1 MTKRK
6 PAFVEKKFLTNAG
19 LFHIIIL
26 TFKIFETQNEM
37 VTRMITKIIGTGSC
51 VPERIVTN
59 DDLAQIV
66 ETSDEWIQSR
76 TGIRERRISEGA
88 DTAELAAGAAKAAL
102 ENAGVSADG
111 VDLILVATST
121 PDHCFPNAA
130 CTVQAAIGAEQAVAY
145 DISAACSGFLFAV
158 NTAYAFLNS
167 GMYRTALVI
176 GADVLSKIVDWSDRK
191 TCVLFGDGAGAAV
204 LRAEE
209 PVLVSQA
216 IGYDAEQE
224 NRVEAGMVIRAK
236 ADLETQNAAN
246 TEKTGI
252 FAMKMGSDGKKGP
265 VLSCVSRTVGN
276 FLTKTEPQIGYMTM
290 DGQEV
295 FKFAVKKVPETIKAL
310 LDENGLEPGDVKHY
324 ILHQANYRIA
334 EAIAKRLK
342 VSMEQIPTNMEH
354 YGNTSGASI
363 PLLLD
368 ELNRAGKI
376 QKGDLI
382 VLAGF
387 GAGLTWGAALVRW

>member
-1 MTKRK
+1 MV
-6 PAFVEKKFLTNAG
+6 FVEKKFLTNTIS
-19 LFHIIIL
+19 FYIITLI
-26 TFKIFETQNEM
+26 FKLFETQSEM

-102 ENAGVSADG
+102 ENAGVSADD

-130 CTVQAAIGAEQAVAY
+130 CMVQAAIGAERAVAY

-158 NTAYAFLNS
+158 NTAYAFLGS
-167 GMYRTALVI
+167 GIYRTALVI
-176 GADVLSKIVDWSDRK
+176 GADALSKIVDWSDRS

-204 LRAEE
+204 LRVEE
-209 PVLVSQA
+209 PVSQ
-216 IGYDAEQE
+216 
-224 NRVEAGMVIRAK
+224 VEAGMVSCVK
-236 ADLETQNAAN
+236 ADLETQTAVK
-246 TEKTGI
+246 TEKSGI

-276 FLTKTEPQIGYMTM
+276 FLTNTEPQIGYMTM

-295 FKFAVKKVPETIKAL
+295 FKFAVKKVPETIKEL
-310 LDENGLEPGDVKHY
+310 LDENGLEPKDVKHY
-324 ILHQANYRIA
+324 VLHQANYRIA

-376 QKGDLI
+376 QKGDLL

-387 GAGLTWGAALVRW
+387 GAGLTWGATLVRW

>member
-1 MTKRK
+1 MV
-6 PAFVEKKFLTNAG
+6 FVEKKFLTNTIS
-19 LFHIIIL
+19 FYIITLI
-26 TFKIFETQNEM
+26 FKLFETQNEM

-102 ENAGVSADG
+102 ENAGVSADD

-130 CTVQAAIGAEQAVAY
+130 CMVQAAIGAERAVAY

-158 NTAYAFLNS
+158 NTAYAFLGS
-167 GMYRTALVI
+167 GIYRTALVI
-176 GADVLSKIVDWSDRK
+176 GADALSKIVDWSDRS

-209 PVLVSQA
+209 PVSQ
-216 IGYDAEQE
+216 
-224 NRVEAGMVIRAK
+224 VEAV
-236 ADLETQNAAN
+236 LETQTAVN
-246 TEKTGI
+246 TEKSGI

-265 VLSCVSRTVGN
+265 VLSCVSRTIGN
-276 FLTKTEPQIGYMTM
+276 FLTNTEPQIGYMTM

-295 FKFAVKKVPETIKAL
+295 FKFAVKKVPETIKEL
-310 LDENGLEPGDVKHY
+310 LDENGLEPKDVKHY
-324 ILHQANYRIA
+324 VLHQANYRIA

-376 QKGDLI
+376 QKGDLL

-387 GAGLTWGAALVRW
+387 GAGLTWGATLVRW

>member
-1 MTKRK
+1 MV
-6 PAFVEKKFLTNAG
+6 FVEKKFLTNTIS
-19 LFHIIIL
+19 FYIITLI
-26 TFKIFETQNEM
+26 FKLFETQSEM

-102 ENAGVSADG
+102 ENAGVSADD

-130 CTVQAAIGAEQAVAY
+130 CMVQAAIGAERAVAY

-158 NTAYAFLNS
+158 NTAHAFLGS
-167 GMYRTALVI
+167 GIYRTALVI
-176 GADVLSKIVDWSDRK
+176 GADALSKIVDWSDRS

-209 PVLVSQA
+209 PVSQ
-216 IGYDAEQE
+216 
-224 NRVEAGMVIRAK
+224 VEAGMVSCVK
-236 ADLETQNAAN
+236 ADLEIQTAVK
-246 TEKTGI
+246 TEKSGI

-265 VLSCVSRTVGN
+265 VLSCVSRTIGN
-276 FLTKTEPQIGYMTM
+276 FLTNTEPQIGYMTM

-295 FKFAVKKVPETIKAL
+295 FKFAVKKVPETIKEL
-310 LDENGLEPGDVKHY
+310 LDENGLEPKDVKHY
-324 ILHQANYRIA
+324 VLHQANYRIA

-376 QKGDLI
+376 QKGDLL

-387 GAGLTWGAALVRW
+387 GAGLTWGATLVRW